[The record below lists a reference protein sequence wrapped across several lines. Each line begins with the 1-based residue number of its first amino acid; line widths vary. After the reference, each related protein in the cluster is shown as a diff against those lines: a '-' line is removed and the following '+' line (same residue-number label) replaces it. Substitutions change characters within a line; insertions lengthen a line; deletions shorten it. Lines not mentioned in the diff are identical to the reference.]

1 MSRKQKRTVPFEAV
15 EIYNQYIHGEISR
28 RKFLSGV
35 KKFAAVGLSA
45 TAIVEALMPNYA
57 LGQQIRRDDE
67 RLTTSYETIPSP
79 DGHGFIKGYLVRPFS
94 ADSRS
99 ETSSQLPGI
108 IVVHENLDFVTDGQL
123 IRACRNGSESR
134 RRRLRQAEGS
144 GWRG

>member
-67 RLTTSYETIPSP
+67 LS
-79 DGHGFIKGYLVRPFS
+79 
-94 ADSRS
+94 
-99 ETSSQLPGI
+99 
-108 IVVHENLDFVTDGQL
+108 L
-123 IRACRNGSESR
+123 IHI
-134 RRRLRQAEGS
+134 
-144 GWRG
+144 